1 MAEDRVKYAL
11 MQSRLI
17 AALETEN
24 QAIAMYSSI
33 REDLRKDFPRLKN
46 TYSFILRILSDEKDH
61 KLMLEERL
69 EFFKQ
74 LLDKI

>member
-1 MAEDRVKYAL
+1 MAEDRSKYVE
-11 MQSRLI
+11 MQNRLI

-33 REDLRKDFPRLKN
+33 REDLRKSYPKLKN
-46 TYSFILRILSDEKDH
+46 TSSFILRILSDEKDH